1 MPYIITEKCKDEV
14 AVACVD
20 VCPVDCIH
28 PLDEFS
34 IDDKTKIK
42 AAGEQ
47 LYINPDDCIE
57 CGACAADARLRQF
70 IRMMSYRLNLRRIS
84 SATLQRLAYKSI
96 FERIF

>member
-57 CGACAADARLRQF
+57 CGACAAECPVEAIYPDDELP
-70 IRMMSYRLNLRRIS
+70 SE
-84 SATLQRLAYKSI
+84 
-96 FERIF
+96 FEKDIERNAAAFGL